1 LRRRQLPGG
10 IRHRGVTKRVAAG
23 LGLGFCQRELPRSE
37 ARDMKATDNFNN
49 SILSSV
55 AG

>member
-1 LRRRQLPGG
+1 MVMR
-10 IRHRGVTKRVAAG
+10 AA
-23 LGLGFCQRELPRSE
+23 LSLLARSE